1 MMFTCDRKFK
11 HINFVLAVWNC
22 NTRYFSLLYKWYSLT
37 TVLPHGLRQEGKSG
51 TLEKKQQGTSHPDKK
66 EKLGGALPSQ
76 PHVGKKREEEWASEI
91 PEFLESH
98 FLPLR
103 QSWEGCWTS
112 PLISREDCTLVAP
125 SLHIHWIEAGAAG
138 NLVKAGA
145 SLDNLGYADC
155 WGCSELLAATQAC
168 PVFALCLLSV
178 LFFTATQWGR
188 YHHYSNCPEER
199 LLVNQERSNEVLN
212 TSISRSDG
220 EGSFRS
226 GRQWAEEAEGLDC
239 MVWQK
244 GGCPSWL
251 LGFCLE

>member
-1 MMFTCDRKFK
+1 M
-11 HINFVLAVWNC
+11 
-22 NTRYFSLLYKWYSLT
+22 
-37 TVLPHGLRQEGKSG
+37 
-51 TLEKKQQGTSHPDKK
+51 
-66 EKLGGALPSQ
+66 
-76 PHVGKKREEEWASEI
+76 GKKREEEWASEI

-112 PLISREDCTLVAP
+112 PLISREDCGTLVAP
-125 SLHIHWIEAGAAG
+125 SLHTHWIEAGAAG

-155 WGCSELLAATQAC
+155 WGCSERLAATQAC

-178 LFFTATQWGR
+178 LFFTATQWDR
-188 YHHYSNCPEER
+188 YHYYSNCPEER

-220 EGSFRS
+220 GRGELQIWKTVSRGSWRPWLHGVTGREVSIMTPRFLSWVTGWIILPCADMRAYTDFRFGTVWS
-226 GRQWAEEAEGLDC
+226 EVSEQHPTGKSHERLDILVWAWARCQVENSESSSHRSACLHTHT
-239 MVWQK
+239 QARK
-244 GGCPSWL
+244 L
-251 LGFCLE
+251 L